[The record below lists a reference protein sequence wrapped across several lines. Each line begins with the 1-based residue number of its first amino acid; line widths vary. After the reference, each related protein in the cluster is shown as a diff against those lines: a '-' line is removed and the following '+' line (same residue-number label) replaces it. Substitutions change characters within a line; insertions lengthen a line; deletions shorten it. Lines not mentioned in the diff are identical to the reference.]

1 MPRSAFDFNES
12 SFSEVFDCFLAA
24 QASRP
29 MGARWASNEEI
40 SWPNYILEGYLVDV
54 ALLAEVQV
62 AGDFSKAH
70 PTTPEEVAQVECVA
84 WLQIIAHPVRALDV
98 HGFEC
103 VAAAMDADT
112 RRKDSSCTAK
122 GGQSW
127 KPLTEVWQRPR
138 AEQVDDEHIEF
149 LGGGEKAAYRKE

>member
-1 MPRSAFDFNES
+1 M
-12 SFSEVFDCFLAA
+12 
-24 QASRP
+24 
-29 MGARWASNEEI
+29 
-40 SWPNYILEGYLVDV
+40 
-54 ALLAEVQV
+54 QV

-70 PTTPEEVAQVECVA
+70 PTTHEEVAQVVCVP
-84 WLQIIAHPVRALDV
+84 WLQIIAHPVCALDV

-149 LGGGEKAAYRKE
+149 LGGGEKAAYREEGDNERGMSGESNSTKDVEKGAESERETRVRERV